1 MTIQSHP
8 LTLAEM
14 VEAIK
19 QSDVIAV
26 DTETNAEDIRD
37 GSGYGIGISIA
48 CSPNSSNIIFAEYFP
63 YRHVTLDDKDYRG
76 NLSKE
81 DREALRDCIESFKG
95 SIIFHNAKFDL
106 CSLSTMDINYKGN
119 FYCTLLMSHLINEN
133 YPYSKSLNACVA
145 AYVDKNEAKKEEE
158 LEKAVA
164 AFGWAKVPFE
174 IMRPYA
180 TYDAVLTLELFKVL
194 KKYFDEENLEE
205 YWKHKQEFIRT
216 IIGMES
222 RGIKVDVSLCKE
234 LTEIG
239 TSVLADLTYELSGNP
254 GSSIFLKKILID
266 ELKLPVVKRSPK
278 TGAPSFDKEAMTI
291 YDEILEHRDN
301 PTANLIKQYR
311 GWQKSV
317 TSNYLPYVELLS
329 LDGRL
334 RPNYKLHG
342 TKTGRMSCEKPNLQ
356 QIPRVSDKPWNG
368 KMKAAFIPED
378 GFELWEFDYSQ
389 LELRLGTA
397 YAKEET
403 LKRVFADDR
412 DIFSEM
418 AATIGMSR
426 QDTKTLVYTTQYGG
440 GISRISHVFGVSE
453 ARAAELRQQYFDSYP
468 GFAIIG
474 RYASNM
480 CKQKG
485 KIKLWSGRYRHFQS
499 KKDDAHK
506 AFNSIIQ
513 GGAADIVEHIMV
525 RLFKEV
531 DDPNKCRMLLQVHDS
546 IVFEIRKDCLE
557 EYKEKILS
565 IMSDIKPNFGVKF
578 AVDAHRWGE

>member
-1 MTIQSHP
+1 
-8 LTLAEM
+8 M

-291 YDEILEHRDN
+291 YDEILEHHNN

-485 KIKLWSGRYRHFQS
+485 KIRLWSNRYRHFQS

-506 AFNSIIQ
+506 AFNSVIQ
-513 GGAADIVEHIMV
+513 GGAADIVEHVMV

-531 DDPNKCRMLLQVHDS
+531 DDQDKCRMLLQVHDS

-557 EYKEKILS
+557 EYKQKILT
-565 IMSDIKPNFGVKF
+565 IMSDIKPDFGVKF

>member
-1 MTIQSHP
+1 MI
-8 LTLAEM
+8 
-14 VEAIK
+14 EAIK
-19 QSDVIAV
+19 QSDIIII

-37 GSGYGIGISIA
+37 GRGYGTGISIA
-48 CSPNSSNIIFAEYFP
+48 CSPNDSDVIFAEYYP
-63 YRHVTLDDKDYRG
+63 YRHVTLDGRSYG
-76 NLSKE
+76 ENLSGE
-81 DREALRDCIESFKG
+81 DRDRLKSCIEKYTG
-95 SIIFHNAKFDL
+95 YIVFHNAKFDL
-106 CSLSTMDINYKGN
+106 CSLSTMDINYQGN
-119 FYCTLLMSHLINEN
+119 FYCTLLMAHLINEN

-158 LEKAVA
+158 LEKAVT

-180 TYDAVLTLELFKVL
+180 IYDAVLTLKLYKAL
-194 KKYFDEENLEE
+194 KKYFDEENLGT

-216 IIGMES
+216 IIAMES

-239 TSVLADLTYELSGNP
+239 TSVLADLTYELGGNP

-266 ELKLPVVKRSPK
+266 DLKLPVVKRSTK
-278 TGAPSFDKEAMTI
+278 TNAPSFDKEAMTI

-418 AATIGMSR
+418 ATTIGMSR

-474 RYASNM
+474 RYASNT

-485 KIKLWSGRYRHFQS
+485 KIRLWSGRYRHFQS

-506 AFNSIIQ
+506 AFNSVIQ

-525 RLFKEV
+525 RLHEEV
-531 DDPNKCRMLLQVHDS
+531 DDSAKCRMLLQVHDS
-546 IVFEIRKDCLE
+546 VVFEIRKDCVE

-565 IMSDIKPNFGVKF
+565 IMSDIKPDFGVKF